1 MLTPLQLLAYP
12 NVKQKPDGQHNG
24 LGKKCYPKIFYCGFF
39 FFPLTIMMK
48 KYYVNF
54 RQLSKEVFLLCWMAT
69 RKFYVIN
76 ILYLFRLLCSFYWSL
91 KSI

>member
-39 FFPLTIMMK
+39 FFFSLNHNDEK
-48 KYYVNF
+48 V
-54 RQLSKEVFLLCWMAT
+54 LCQFQTA
-69 RKFYVIN
+69 F
-76 ILYLFRLLCSFYWSL
+76 
-91 KSI
+91 